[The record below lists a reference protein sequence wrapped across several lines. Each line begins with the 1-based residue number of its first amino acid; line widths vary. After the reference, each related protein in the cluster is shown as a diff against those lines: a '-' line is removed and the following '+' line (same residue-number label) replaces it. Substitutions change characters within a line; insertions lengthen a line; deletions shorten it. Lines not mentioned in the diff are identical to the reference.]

1 MHLAAS
7 GVSAKSPRR
16 LASGLPNIC
25 LRRNPNKNKLSIVI
39 ENMKHDTIFAT
50 MNLEEAKE
58 KFVQS
63 WGSLGTSWGINRT
76 MAQIH
81 SLLLITK
88 KPLCA
93 EDIMAGLQISRG
105 NANMNLRALIDW
117 GLVRRELK
125 AGERKEFFVAE
136 KDIWEVARRV
146 TAERKKRELEP
157 ILRVLDEVSQV
168 KGPKDDEELLEFK
181 ETITRIQDFVGK
193 LDAVTEKMT
202 KSDRN
207 WFFKAVM
214 KLMG

>member
-1 MHLAAS
+1 MQ
-7 GVSAKSPRR
+7 
-16 LASGLPNIC
+16 
-25 LRRNPNKNKLSIVI
+25 
-39 ENMKHDTIFAT
+39 
-50 MNLEEAKE
+50 LEEARE

-88 KPLCA
+88 KPLSA
-93 EDIMAGLQISRG
+93 EDIMASLQISRG
-105 NANMNLRALIDW
+105 NANMNIRALIDW
-117 GLVRRELK
+117 QLVRRELQ
-125 AGERKEFFVAE
+125 AGERREFFVAE

-157 ILRVLDEVSQV
+157 ILRVLEQVSQV
-168 KGPKDDEELLEFK
+168 KGPKDDEEIAEFK
-181 ETITRIQDFVGK
+181 EIISRIQDFVGK

-207 WFFKAVM
+207 WFFRTVM
-214 KLMG
+214 KLMS